1 MKVAKPRTLRGVVVG
16 VLLVGMS
23 SAWAAGY
30 PERTISLIEP
40 YAPGSIS
47 DTGARVL
54 AQQLSKELGQPVRV
68 VDATGANTAVGA
80 SKIQMQPPD
89 GYAVFWDI
97 ISQLA
102 YVIASKE
109 LPYNADD
116 FQAVGTAGGEAM
128 AVVAR
133 ADDKRFRTVAA
144 LVLYAK
150 AHPDELTVAN
160 SGSGLAQRALDE
172 LDGAAHIRMKSIPYA
187 AGSTVLTSLL
197 GRHVDLA
204 ITAPS
209 DVVRNHKLRI
219 VTILTKAK
227 IYSPIPRVETAGSV
241 GYDIDAP
248 ILRAVFV
255 KRGTPA
261 PIVATLSKAVATAI
275 ETPAWRDYAKR
286 FSQIEAPS
294 NPAAA
299 NAELKK

>member
-1 MKVAKPRTLRGVVVG
+1 MKMGKWATFGGVVVG
-16 VLLVGMS
+16 VLLAGIS

-30 PERTISLIEP
+30 PERPISLIEP
-40 YAPGSIS
+40 HSPGSIS
-47 DTGARVL
+47 DIGARVL

-68 VDATGANTAVGA
+68 VEATGANTAVGA
-80 SKIQMQPPD
+80 SKMQMQPPD

-102 YVIASKE
+102 YVITSKA

-116 FQAVGTAGGEAM
+116 FHAVGTVGGEAM
-128 AVVAR
+128 AVIAR

-150 AHPDELTVAN
+150 AHPDALMVAD
-160 SGSGLAQRALDE
+160 GGPGHAQRALDD
-172 LDGAAHIRMKSIPYA
+172 LDATAHIRMKSIADPG
-187 AGSTVLTSLL
+187 GSTILTTLL
-197 GRHVDLA
+197 GGHVDLA
-204 ITAPS
+204 VAAPS
-209 DVVRNHKLRI
+209 SVVRNPKLRI
-219 VTILTKAK
+219 VMILTKAK
-227 IYSPIPRVETAGSV
+227 SYPPIPKVETAGSV

-248 ILRAVFV
+248 LLRAVFV

-261 PIVATLSKAVATAI
+261 PIVATLSKAVATAV
-275 ETPAWRDYAKR
+275 ESPAWHDYAKR

-299 NAELKK
+299 TAELKK